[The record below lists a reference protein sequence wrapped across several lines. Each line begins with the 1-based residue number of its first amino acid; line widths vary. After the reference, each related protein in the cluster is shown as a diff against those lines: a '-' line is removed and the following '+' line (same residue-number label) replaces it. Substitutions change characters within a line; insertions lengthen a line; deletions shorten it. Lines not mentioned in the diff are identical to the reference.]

1 MFHVE
6 HQLKNIEKCPVCRG
20 ESQQDFLE
28 AEDHNVSNDLFKIVE
43 CVACSFRFTNPIPTE
58 ETIGDYYKSENYVS
72 HSGTKKGFV
81 NRVYHIVR
89 SRAIKQK
96 ENLAA
101 KYSKEQTI
109 LDIGCGTGD
118 FLGYCKSQNWKTLG
132 LEPDQSARKIALESN
147 AIDAKVLKHL
157 YEIEA
162 NTFDVIS
169 MWHVLEHVYNLNE
182 DIEQYKKILKKD
194 GALIVAVPNCSSKDA
209 EHYRSSWAAY
219 DLPIHLY
226 HFRPDN
232 MKQLFSKHGM
242 EVVEILPMKFDS
254 YYISMV
260 SEKYKG
266 GNIFSGFVN
275 GLKSNIAANSK
286 NNKYS
291 SQIYVIK
298 HKKGN

>member
-1 MFHVE
+1 VE

-209 EHYRSSWAAY
+209 EHYKSSWAAY

>member
-1 MFHVE
+1 ME
-6 HQLKNIEKCPVCRG
+6 HQLRNIEKCPVCGG
-20 ESQQDFLE
+20 ESLRDFLK
-28 AEDHNVSNDLFKIVE
+28 AKDHNGSNDRFNIVE
-43 CVACSFRFTNPIPTE
+43 CIGCSFRFTNPIPTE

-101 KYSKEQTI
+101 KYSKEKGI

-118 FLGYCKSQNWKTLG
+118 FLGYCKLQNWTTLG
-132 LEPDQSARKIALESN
+132 LEPDASARKIALQNNGIE
-147 AIDAKVLKHL
+147 AKNLSHL
-157 YEIEA
+157 YEIEE

-182 DIEQYKKILKKD
+182 DIEQYKKILKEN
-194 GALIVAVPNCSSKDA
+194 GTLMVAVPNCSSKDA
-209 EHYRSSWAAY
+209 EHYKSSWAAY

-254 YYISMV
+254 YYISMI

-266 GNIFSGFVN
+266 GSIFSGFLN
-275 GLKSNIAANSK
+275 GFKSNMAANSK

-298 HKKGN
+298 HQKGV